1 MAIELA
7 TAYVSIVPETKGFDK
22 KLKAALQ
29 GSAPNLV
36 VTPKV
41 NTSGAGAAANTF
53 MSNFAGRAE
62 RLADKAGD
70 RIGNMVVNGM
80 KRTALAGAATVA
92 AGVGTALFKGFDRYK
107 SLDATAKR
115 LGSMGK
121 SANEVRSIMADINSV
136 VEGTPIA
143 LDAASQSAV
152 QFLQGGVKE
161 GKQLK
166 DVLTAIADA
175 SGASGTEFGDL
186 ALIFGQVMN
195 KGKLQAE
202 EMLQLNER
210 NIGIQSA
217 LRKEFGWTGD
227 ELTNLARDGKITF
240 DQLVQAID
248 GSFGGMAKRA
258 GDTVDGA
265 ISNMKAAV
273 GRVGANFL
281 STIFGDPL
289 STTEGP
295 GGMAEALNKVTEK
308 LNGLNA
314 WIGAHSED
322 ILGFLANM
330 GTASVT
336 MAQSVVLSFTYVTRS
351 MGWLVNVVGDVMG
364 GMTKAVSG
372 VNRLLGRDEI
382 ADELD
387 RTAEGMFAWGD
398 ALLDAANKGDEA
410 YKSLDG
416 MFWSITK
423 WKADAQD
430 AAKFTRELGKAVSE
444 VAGKDVILKT
454 PTAEDLAAID
464 QAKWKIISIPDSK
477 DVIIRPQTSEAAAE
491 LNSFREKEGAK
502 PVVFMADP
510 NLEPAESDMEAFRRA
525 QGQMPVTP
533 PVRPD
538 LTSANSA
545 MQSFVDQWSKTII
558 APTVAPN
565 TPGFTG
571 GAGGPTN
578 PLTAPLGTDDSGG
591 VMMPNAAATKSY
603 YESQG
608 FQVGGYAPKD
618 SPEDEHQTGEATD
631 VMVPSIYAGNALLPN
646 ALRRPGVQ
654 YIIWNNKMWYPD
666 GSTKPYSGPSPH
678 TDHLHVRQ
686 KANGGSITGPGGP
699 KSDKIPAWLS
709 NGEHV
714 LTAEDVQAMGGQSGV
729 YAFRSMLHGY
739 STGGAISTAFLNPD
753 LPYFG
758 RDKTDGSAG
767 REREKDH
774 KPANPEFGSDTQPG
788 IRESL
793 DGHRV
798 RGPWGNVLTGAPW
811 WFFPGDDKYQPGS
824 PGARNRRD
832 VLGFADGGAVG
843 GAKKALELLRK
854 NTSNLESVV
863 HGKGNGVPVL
873 PGPAPEEIQ
882 PPDAPVEAGR
892 TEGYIPAA
900 AGSTAKVG
908 ESPLAGIIGMGAE
921 VINGLIDQAASA
933 ASTAAG
939 AALAAGTMGAGAAG
953 SPAAAAATD
962 AAIGMATGAAKRGVQ
977 WGADMIGIV
986 ADSAV
991 EQIFPFGA
999 PRWLGSA
1006 DPTAFMPQMD
1016 ILSAL
1021 TTTNEKGIAAA
1032 AQQSAVDPLTTQH
1045 GQAQGAAPGP
1055 VTPQALEGVGAL
1067 AQAAEEATNWAAP
1080 PQPAMVHVENITA
1093 ADSASVGA
1101 SIAKQQRLEMM
1112 RFAGRP

>member
-1 MAIELA
+1 MQGALA
-7 TAYVSIVPETKGFDK
+7 ERQGDNVV
-22 KLKAALQ
+22 LKAPTADDLNKINEAKYRIEQIPGTKDFTVKARTEEAEAELTAWRDKQ
-29 GSAPNLV
+29 GKDPATVPADANPAPA
-36 VTPKV
+36 T
-41 NTSGAGAAANTF
+41 
-53 MSNFAGRAE
+53 E
-62 RLADKAGD
+62 RLGNWRTDEQGNPV
-70 RIGNMVVNGM
+70 RIPARVD
-80 KRTALAGAATVA
+80 TT
-92 AGVGTALFKGFDRYK
+92 
-107 SLDATAKR
+107 
-115 LGSMGK
+115 
-121 SANEVRSIMADINSV
+121 
-136 VEGTPIA
+136 
-143 LDAASQSAV
+143 Q
-152 QFLQGGVKE
+152 
-161 GKQLK
+161 
-166 DVLTAIADA
+166 ADA
-175 SGASGTEFGDL
+175 DVNAFLE
-186 ALIFGQVMN
+186 
-195 KGKLQAE
+195 KW
-202 EMLQLNER
+202 R
-210 NIGIQSA
+210 SA
-217 LRKEFGWTGD
+217 LSGGPGGSPPGVNPLMIPLQTGGTSP
-227 ELTNLARDGKITF
+227 LPPGLKTPAGNSA
-240 DQLVQAID
+240 
-248 GSFGGMAKRA
+248 SFGGK
-258 GDTVDGA
+258 
-265 ISNMKAAV
+265 
-273 GRVGANFL
+273 
-281 STIFGDPL
+281 
-289 STTEGP
+289 
-295 GGMAEALNKVTEK
+295 
-308 LNGLNA
+308 
-314 WIGAHSED
+314 
-322 ILGFLANM
+322 
-330 GTASVT
+330 
-336 MAQSVVLSFTYVTRS
+336 Q
-351 MGWLVNVVGDVMG
+351 
-364 GMTKAVSG
+364 
-372 VNRLLGRDEI
+372 
-382 ADELD
+382 
-387 RTAEGMFAWGD
+387 
-398 ALLDAANKGDEA
+398 
-410 YKSLDG
+410 
-416 MFWSITK
+416 
-423 WKADAQD
+423 
-430 AAKFTRELGKAVSE
+430 
-444 VAGKDVILKT
+444 
-454 PTAEDLAAID
+454 
-464 QAKWKIISIPDSK
+464 
-477 DVIIRPQTSEAAAE
+477 
-491 LNSFREKEGAK
+491 
-502 PVVFMADP
+502 
-510 NLEPAESDMEAFRRA
+510 
-525 QGQMPVTP
+525 
-533 PVRPD
+533 
-538 LTSANSA
+538 
-545 MQSFVDQWSKTII
+545 
-558 APTVAPN
+558 
-565 TPGFTG
+565 
-571 GAGGPTN
+571 
-578 PLTAPLGTDDSGG
+578 DSGG
-591 VMMPNAAATKSY
+591 VMKPNAAETKRY
-603 YESQG
+603 YEGLG
-608 FQVGGYAPKD
+608 FQVGGYAPAD

-631 VMVPSIYAGNALLPN
+631 IMVPSISAGNAVLPN

-654 YIIWNNKMWYPD
+654 YVIWNNKMWYPD